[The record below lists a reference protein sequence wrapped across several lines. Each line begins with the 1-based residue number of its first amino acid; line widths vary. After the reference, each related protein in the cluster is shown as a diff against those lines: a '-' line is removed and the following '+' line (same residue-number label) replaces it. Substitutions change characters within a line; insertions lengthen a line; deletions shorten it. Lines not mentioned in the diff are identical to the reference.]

1 MKKLGKWSIKN
12 TVTVNLIMIFVIVA
26 GLFTVMK
33 MRREMMPQ
41 FALDMIVISVDY
53 PGSSPEEVEEGICI
67 KIEEQI
73 EGIEGI
79 DRMISTAREG
89 NGEVVVELESGTD
102 VPKVLDEIKAEVDRI
117 DTFPEEAEE
126 PLVLEI
132 IKRDP
137 TIYIAAYGD
146 VAERDLRQAAEKI
159 RADLLDPRI
168 VAQMEMESETEQG
181 FFSAIKFRQP
191 EVITQIEL
199 VGVRDYEIAVEVSED
214 NLRRYGLS
222 FDQVVNAVQTGSID
236 LPGGK
241 IKTAQGEILVRSKG
255 QLYTGKEFEAI
266 PLITLADGTVV
277 RLGQVASVID
287 GFTDVDIK
295 ARFNGKPAAVV
306 RISRTSEQDIIEIAN
321 IARNYVAAHNDK
333 MNKDI
338 DLALWGDL
346 SVLVRD
352 RIDLMLRNGFQ
363 GITLVFIALALFLNF
378 RLAFWVAIGI
388 PISFMGAFLVL
399 NAFGQTVNMISL
411 FAFIMTLGI
420 LVDDAIIV
428 GENIYTHYHRG
439 KSPSAAVI
447 DGLKEVGG
455 PVVMAVSTT
464 VVAFMPLMFI
474 AGIMGKFIAV
484 MPMAVIIILIVSLGE
499 ALIILPAHLNH
510 ALKQSEKRKA
520 KLDSW
525 HERLRKRIEDLLQAT
540 IKRLYAPAINYV
552 VKNRYFTLSIGIGV
566 LIISLGIVAG
576 GYVPFVFFPKGE
588 SDWLI
593 AEINY
598 PLGTPAT
605 LTETAVQHLETKA
618 FELNT
623 AFSDFTEENGDLIQ
637 NTFALV
643 GLIPRRDW
651 KPPQIGS
658 HVGEVWVELVTSG
671 ERPDISTIE
680 ILNRWRRQ
688 VGELPGIERLAFFTL
703 EGGPAGNAIE
713 IQLNGDDFDQLSL
726 AADEL
731 KNEIETYPGTYDIS
745 DNFRPGKQEKKLRV
759 KEGARS
765 IGVTMRVL
773 ARQIRQAFYGE
784 EALRIQ
790 RGRDDVKVMVRYADE
805 QRSNLSGF
813 DEMRIRTSTGQEI
826 PIEEVADIAH
836 GRAYST
842 INRVDRK
849 RTVTVISDIDETTAN
864 ASQIVADLKANFL
877 PRLVERYP
885 GVSFDLEGQAKRTS
899 ESIDSLKSGYLLAM
913 MGIFL
918 LLASQFRS
926 YIQPVI
932 IMMAIPFGLIG
943 AVFGHLVMGM
953 EFTIISIF
961 GIVALSGIVVNDAL
975 ILIDFINRAVR
986 SGVEIETAVVESGK
1000 ARFRPV
1006 LLTSITTIVG
1016 LLPIL
1021 LETSFQAQFL
1031 IPMAISICFG
1041 LLAATLLTLLYVPA
1055 LYLIVRDVRNSVVAR
1070 FRGAGVSP
1078 KLAGAGGQISGDRDP
1093 TTEERR

>member
-1 MKKLGKWSIKN
+1 
-12 TVTVNLIMIFVIVA
+12 
-26 GLFTVMK
+26 
-33 MRREMMPQ
+33 
-41 FALDMIVISVDY
+41 
-53 PGSSPEEVEEGICI
+53 
-67 KIEEQI
+67 
-73 EGIEGI
+73 
-79 DRMISTAREG
+79 
-89 NGEVVVELESGTD
+89 
-102 VPKVLDEIKAEVDRI
+102 
-117 DTFPEEAEE
+117 
-126 PLVLEI
+126 LVLEI
-132 IKRDP
+132 INRDP
-137 TIYIAAYGD
+137 TIYIAAFGD

-159 RADLLDPRI
+159 RDDLLDARI
-168 VAQMEMESETEQG
+168 VSRIERESGIEQG

-255 QLYTGKEFEAI
+255 QLYTGREFEAI
-266 PLITLADGTVV
+266 PLITLAGGTVV

-321 IARNYVAAHNDK
+321 IARNYVAAHDYK

-338 DLALWGDL
+338 DLAIWGDL

-352 RIDLMLRNGFQ
+352 RIELMVRNGFQ

-388 PISFMGAFLVL
+388 PISFMAAFLVL

-428 GENIYTHYHRG
+428 GENIYTHYNRG

-464 VVAFMPLMFI
+464 VVAFLPLMFI

-510 ALKQSEKRKA
+510 ALAQSEKKRA
-520 KLDSW
+520 KLNSW
-525 HERLRKRIEDLLQAT
+525 HERLRKRIEGLLQFT
-540 IKRLYAPAINYV
+540 IKRLYTPAINYV
-552 VKNRYFTLSIGIGV
+552 VKNRYFTFSIGIGV

-598 PLGTPAT
+598 PLGTPVS
-605 LTETAVQHLETKA
+605 LTEAAVRHLETNA

-623 AFSDFTEENGDLIQ
+623 AFSDFSEENGDLVQ

-671 ERPDISTIE
+671 ERPGISTNE
-680 ILNRWRRQ
+680 ILNRWRSQ
-688 VGELPGIERLAFFTL
+688 AGELPGIERLAFFTL

-713 IQLNGDDFDQLSL
+713 IQLSGDDFEQLSL

-759 KEGARS
+759 KAGARS
-765 IGVTMRVL
+765 IGVTMRGL
-773 ARQIRQAFYGE
+773 ARQVRQAFYGE

-790 RGRDDVKVMVRYADE
+790 RGRDDVKVMVRYADQ
-805 QRSNLSGF
+805 QRSSLSGF
-813 DEMRIRTSTGQEI
+813 DDMRIRTSAGQEI

-877 PRLVERYP
+877 PGLVERYS
-885 GVSFDLEGQAKRTS
+885 GVSFDLEGQAKRTG

-986 SGVEIETAVVESGK
+986 SGVDIETAVVESGK

-1006 LLTSITTIVG
+1006 LLTSITTIAG

-1041 LLAATLLTLLYVPA
+1041 LLAATMLTLLYVPA
-1055 LYLIVRDVRNSVVAR
+1055 LYLIIRDVRNSVVAR
-1070 FRGAGVSP
+1070 FQRAEEKP
-1078 KLAGAGGQISGDRDP
+1078 QLAGGEGQMAVDRDP
-1093 TTEERR
+1093 MAEERR